1 MSFDINDMQAGSNVE
16 PLEEGVLPAVV
27 VGLVSYGV
35 QAQTDWKTGA
45 PKPSEKRLALTY
57 EFPTEV
63 VEKEQEDG
71 TVVRLPRRLTKE
83 YKVSS
88 HKKAGIMVLI
98 RAVAPGIENLR
109 DLLGK
114 GCSVTVGRTSTGKAK
129 VSDVAGLMKGVNPG
143 EVLDG
148 TYDFDFY
155 NPSEDA
161 FKAISPWQQKMI
173 AGAEDYDGFA
183 DAWLPKE
190 DESTDY

>member
-1 MSFDINDMQAGSNVE
+1 MSFNINDMQDGSNIE
-16 PLEEGVLPAVV
+16 PLEEGVLPAVI

-45 PKPSEKRLALTY
+45 PKPSEKRLGITY

-71 TVVRLPRRLTKE
+71 TVIRLPRRLTKE

-88 HKKAGIMVLI
+88 HKKAGIMLLI

-114 GCSVTVGRTSTGKAK
+114 GCSVTVGRTGTGKAK
-129 VSDVAGLMKGVNPG
+129 IAGVSALMKGVQAG
-143 EVLDG
+143 EILGG

-155 NPSEDA
+155 NANEA
-161 FKAISPWQQKMI
+161 GFKAMNSWQQKMI
-173 AGAEDYDGFA
+173 LAAEDYDGFA
-183 DAWLPKE
+183 DGWVVEE
-190 DESTDY
+190 DSDY

>member
-1 MSFDINDMQAGSNVE
+1 MSFDIQDMQAGSNVE
-16 PLEEGVLPAVV
+16 PLEEGTLPAVI

-45 PKPSEKRLALTY
+45 PKPSEKRLALTF

-63 VEKEQEDG
+63 VEKEQDDG

-98 RAVAPGIENLR
+98 RSVAPGIENLR

-114 GCSVTVGRTSTGKAK
+114 GCSVTVGRTGTGKAK
-129 VSDVAGLMKGVNPG
+129 VAGVAAPMKGVPVG
-143 EVLDG
+143 EILNG
-148 TYDFDFY
+148 THDFDFY
-155 NPSEDA
+155 NPSEES

-173 AGAEDYDGFA
+173 ASAEDYNGFA
-183 DAWLPKE
+183 DEWLPAE
-190 DESTDY
+190 DESGDY

>member
-1 MSFDINDMQAGSNVE
+1 MSFDINDMQAGSSVE
-16 PLEEGVLPAVV
+16 PLDEGTLPAVI

-35 QAQTDWKTGA
+35 QAQTDWKTGD

-57 EFPTEV
+57 EFPTES

-98 RAVAPGIENLR
+98 RAIAPGIESLT

-114 GCSVTVGRTSTGKAK
+114 ECSVTVGRTGTGKA
-129 VSDVAGLMKGVNPG
+129 SSSCSWP
-143 EVLDG
+143 
-148 TYDFDFY
+148 
-155 NPSEDA
+155 
-161 FKAISPWQQKMI
+161 
-173 AGAEDYDGFA
+173 
-183 DAWLPKE
+183 
-190 DESTDY
+190 DERRYC

>member
-16 PLEEGVLPAVV
+16 PLEEGVLPAVI

-45 PKPSEKRLALTY
+45 PKPSEKRLALTF

-71 TVVRLPRRLTKE
+71 TIVKLPRRLTKE

-98 RAVAPGIENLR
+98 RNVAPGIENLR

-114 GCSVTVGRTSTGKAK
+114 GCSVTVGRTGTGKAK

-143 EVLDG
+143 EILNG

-155 NPSEDA
+155 NPDEES
-161 FKAISPWQQKMI
+161 FKSISPWQQKMVM
-173 AGAEDYDGFA
+173 GAEDYDGFA
-183 DAWLPKE
+183 DDWVE
-190 DESTDY
+190 VEEGNGDY